1 METNDDNKAAP
12 SVDVP
17 RLVRL
22 DDFLG
27 EACASVNGVPVVNIG
42 GYRGSEIYI
51 EWTGCGLSLKAGNT
65 TIGFYPENAAILR
78 DFINSALAGEF
89 GSQALRLDLA

>member
-1 METNDDNKAAP
+1 MNAGTNDGSGVAA
-12 SVDVP
+12 P

-22 DDFLG
+22 EDFLG

-51 EWTGCGLSLKAGNT
+51 EWTGDGLSLKAGNT
-65 TIGFYPENAAILR
+65 VIGFYPENAAILR

>member
-1 METNDDNKAAP
+1 MKPQQESLSPVAA
-12 SVDVP
+12 P

-22 DDFLG
+22 LDFV
-27 EACASVNGVPVVNIG
+27 EAADASINGVPVINLG
-42 GYRGSEIYI
+42 GYRESEIFI
-51 EWTGCGLSLKAGNT
+51 EWTGSGLSLKAGNT
-65 TIGFYPENAAILR
+65 IIGFYPHNAEILR